1 MVFTDR
7 FVLGER
13 VGIGATGE
21 VVRAFDNQRGFPVAI
36 KRLHDHLVADPYSRE
51 RFRCET
57 DLSTRIDS
65 QHVVRCFEGGV
76 DEDDRPYLVL
86 EWLDGEDLAQRIK
99 TARVSTSD
107 AIEIVRQTALGL
119 QAMHDAGIV
128 HRDVKPRN
136 LFVAHA
142 YQDKPFVIKLID
154 LGLAYDCSAHGA
166 DVGALGTPFYMSPE
180 QAQGGA
186 DIGPRSDLFSLGA
199 LFFELLSGQRPFDAP
214 TNFALLAKI
223 ALQVS
228 PRLSDAWPHAPRSL
242 DSFVARALA
251 RDPSARFS
259 SAREMAEELEII
271 ARTRLDSDPSV
282 CAFGASDRLRRPSP
296 QTPPFDIHD
305 APLSMPN
312 HDNLVGVVFGRL
324 PLSSSIGRCRDLVRR
339 IVQEHEGTVITLLGR
354 GVAALFHGECADG
367 LLRAADA
374 ALELAR
380 NIGGARLS
388 LVTGSTHLAGAGLS
402 ASIVERGTRALE
414 RPRVDANEAC
424 VRIDDETASL
434 IEEHYVIEGC
444 SGSLSLRAARAPS
457 SSGP

>member
-1 MVFTDR
+1 MAFADR

-21 VVRAFDNQRGFPVAI
+21 VVRAFDNQRGIPVAI

-65 QHVVRCFEGGV
+65 EHVVRCFEGGV

-99 TARVSTSD
+99 TTRVSTSE

-142 YQDKPFVIKLID
+142 YQEKPFVIKLID
-154 LGLAYDCSAHGA
+154 LGLAYDCSAQGA

-180 QAQGGA
+180 QAQGSA
-186 DIGPRSDLFSLGA
+186 AIGPQSDLFSLGA

-214 TNFALLAKI
+214 TNFALFAKI
-223 ALQVS
+223 ALQVP

-251 RDPSARFS
+251 RESSARFS
-259 SAREMAEELEII
+259 SAREMAEELEVI
-271 ARTRLDSDPSV
+271 ARSRFDSDPS
-282 CAFGASDRLRRPSP
+282 
-296 QTPPFDIHD
+296 FDLHD
-305 APLSMPN
+305 APLSLPN
-312 HDNLVGVVFGRL
+312 PDNLVGVVFGRL

-339 IVQEHEGTVITLLGR
+339 IVHEHEGTVITLLGR
-354 GVAALFHGECADG
+354 GFAALFYGECADG

-380 NIGGARLS
+380 NIAGARLS
-388 LVTGSTHLAGAGLS
+388 LVTGSTHLPGAGLS
-402 ASIVERGTRALE
+402 ASIIERGTRALE

-434 IEEHYVIEGC
+434 IEEHYVIEG
-444 SGSLSLRAARAPS
+444 SSQSLSLRAARDVS